1 MFVHLMEFCIILC
14 LESPVLIF
22 FSFLIPSL
30 NNFFCSFFYTFMD
43 SFFYLLKCAEESPFQ
58 VIVFTSYTSAPNF
71 LQPCLNNLT
80 MRKKTSFLRSRFSLD
95 LPNMETAIPS
105 HWGLQ
110 CFRHGPWLYSYLS
123 QSQTNTLGVENQ
135 NREEASFGPWEG
147 RLIPRSSQMWSAK
160 ELDLSSSLM
169 SPLPSLGAS
178 QVGLVVNNQRTC
190 LPVPIPETKRC
201 RFSPWVGKIPWRRK
215 WQLTLIFLPGE
226 FHGHRHQSKRSGTTS
241 KGHAVQ

>member
-58 VIVFTSYTSAPNF
+58 VTVFTSYTSAPNF

-80 MRKKTSFLRSRFSLD
+80 TRKKTSFLRSRFSLD
-95 LPNMETAIPS
+95 LPSMEAAIPS

-123 QSQTNTLGVENQ
+123 QSQTSTLGVENQ

-147 RLIPRSSQMWSAK
+147 RLIPRSSQMVGIRQGTGLVLK
-160 ELDLSSSLM
+160 FDVPSSL
-169 SPLPSLGAS
+169 SRGFTGGAS
-178 QVGLVVNNQRTC
+178 GKEPKN
-190 LPVPIPETKRC
+190 LPA
-201 RFSPWVGKIPWRRK
+201 SAYPWD
-215 WQLTLIFLPGE
+215 
-226 FHGHRHQSKRSGTTS
+226 
-241 KGHAVQ
+241 